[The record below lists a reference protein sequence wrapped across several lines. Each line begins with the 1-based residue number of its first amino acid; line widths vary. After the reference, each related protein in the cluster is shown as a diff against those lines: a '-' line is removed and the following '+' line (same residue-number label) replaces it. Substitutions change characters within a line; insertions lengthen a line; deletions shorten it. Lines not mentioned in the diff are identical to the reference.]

1 MKTNSHVL
9 IILTILFG
17 LWYAKVEVEARF
29 TTTEQEGSFKEEQIF
44 ISPKCAAVLISGGAL
59 GVVLALHMH

>member
-17 LWYAKVEVEARF
+17 LCAKVEARF
-29 TTTEQEGSFKEEQIF
+29 TTTEQEGSFFKEEEIF
-44 ISPKCAAVLISGGAL
+44 ILSVLQSL
-59 GVVLALHMH
+59 YPEEH